1 MSDEFEKGDTVLI
14 GEDTGIIT
22 DVDRVNSSVLIEY
35 QGGSNDGL
43 EEWRKMSEFEKEDES
58 T

>member
-14 GEDTGIIT
+14 GEDTAIIM